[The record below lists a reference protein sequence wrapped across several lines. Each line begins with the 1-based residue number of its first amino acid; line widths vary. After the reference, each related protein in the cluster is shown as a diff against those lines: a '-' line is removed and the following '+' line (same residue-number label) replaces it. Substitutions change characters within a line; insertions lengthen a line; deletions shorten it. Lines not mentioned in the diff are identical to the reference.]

1 MIVKNFKVSANRFLG
16 RLSKT
21 LDLSINTA
29 FSQSYKRLSQPCKD
43 KLYTQDCQSISSLLE
58 NWTFCCHVLGSRH
71 CTRAYTE
78 TVDPACRPIASL
90 NSGTG
95 TVLYGMGQLGL
106 IWLKTSRLPAC
117 SDDLAIL
124 FIYDPSNCW
133 LLFSAVLRL
142 QICSFFV
149 MLFTNGSPCEEKSEI
164 YFLRPDTR
172 PKLE

>member
-78 TVDPACRPIASL
+78 TVDPACRPSIPQQRYWH
-90 NSGTG
+90 G
-95 TVLYGMGQLGL
+95 TVRHGSVRFNLIEDESAPCRFRWSCYIIYLWSQQLL
-106 IWLKTSRLPAC
+106 TF
-117 SDDLAIL
+117 IL
-124 FIYDPSNCW
+124 SCAAFAN
-133 LLFSAVLRL
+133 L
-142 QICSFFV
+142 QLFV
-149 MLFTNGSPCEEKSEI
+149 MLFTNSSPCEEKSEI
-164 YFLRPDTR
+164 YLLRPETR